1 VLIKSSGYCP
11 DEQGQSAHRP
21 ARLHHFA
28 ILSGIGWLIDFS
40 IFNLLVY
47 LGLSLFVANVVG
59 ATCGVSFVFVTG
71 RRYIFRDVRTRL
83 STAVFA
89 YAIWNVV
96 AIAAMSWAIAGLGDI
111 CTTFLLPLLS
121 RYGQLSPDAT
131 SLLHALIPPAAKIAL
146 TPISMYANF
155 VAMGLIVERRLHLV

>member
-1 VLIKSSGYCP
+1 MLIRSSGHSS
-11 DEQGQSAHRP
+11 DEQEQSAHRP
-21 ARLHHFA
+21 AWLHRFA
-28 ILSGIGWLIDFS
+28 ALSGVGCLIDFS

-47 LGLSLFVANVVG
+47 LASSLFVANVMS

-89 YAIWNVV
+89 YVIWNVV
-96 AIAAMSWAIAGLGDI
+96 AIAAMSWAIAELGDI
-111 CTTFLLPLLS
+111 CTTILLPLLS
-121 RYGQLSPDAT
+121 RYGQLSPDAM